1 VSQEGSFLHPDGSG
15 RRIPKGDYLR
25 GVHSHANIDR
35 VLSTIYIYPGADYN
49 APVLDRGLYVIHRL
63 LNTKRTLTFNES
75 DSVTH
80 A

>member
-1 VSQEGSFLHPDGSG
+1 LHPDGSG

-25 GVHSHANIDR
+25 GVHSHANVDR
-35 VLSTIYIYPGADYN
+35 VLSTIYPGADCN

-63 LNTKRTLTFNES
+63 LNTKRTLPFDES

-80 A
+80 V